1 MEISL
6 CMIVKDEEDVIE
18 RCLNSVSNV
27 IDEVIIV
34 DTGSSDTTIEK
45 VKSLGAKVYNFE
57 WINDFSKARNFSF
70 SKATKD
76 YILWIDA
83 DDILTENDAERLLNL
98 KENLD
103 ENVDSVTMNYILEVD
118 ENNKPLYSLKR
129 NRLVKRSRN
138 FKWVGYVHE
147 YLEVYGKGLEGNFAI
162 EHGKIK
168 EYTDRNLKIFKDM
181 EKNNKN
187 FTPRDMYY
195 YANELFD
202 NKYYNEAINKYRK
215 FIDSKQGWIED
226 VKSAYLR
233 IINSLNI
240 IDNKEKIPDIAFE
253 SFKIDTPTA
262 EIACNL
268 GNYYMEKKSFKQAAF
283 WYRVALDSRPDSYNM
298 AISNSG
304 YYTWIPSLQ
313 LCVCYYNLGKIK
325 CAYFFN
331 ELAATFNEEEEK
343 ILYNRN
349 MFLIEFKELN
359 IEEPKLEYPLK
370 LSDYIKYL

>member
-45 VKSLGAKVYNFE
+45 VKSLGAKVYNFK

-138 FKWVGYVHE
+138 FKWIGYVHE
-147 YLEVYGKGLEGNFAI
+147 YLEVYGNIINSNISITHKKN
-162 EHGKIK
+162 KIH
-168 EYTDRNLKIFKDM
+168 TNRNLKIYEDQISKGC
-181 EKNNKN
+181 KLSN
-187 FTPRDMYY
+187 RDIYY
-195 YANELFD
+195 YANELYD
-202 NKYYNEAINKYRK
+202 NCRYDDAINQYIKFIENNKGWVEDIKAACFKLADCYSKKNNRENEFKYIFKSFEYGIPRSDFCCVLGEKFLRENKIDEAI
-215 FIDSKQGWIED
+215 
-226 VKSAYLR
+226 
-233 IINSLNI
+233 
-240 IDNKEKIPDIAFE
+240 
-253 SFKIDTPTA
+253 
-262 EIACNL
+262 
-268 GNYYMEKKSFKQAAF
+268 F
-283 WYRVALDSRPDSYNM
+283 WYKLAINLHPREDDMAL
-298 AISNSG
+298 ISHDT
-304 YYTWIPSLQ
+304 YTYLPWIQ
-313 LCVCYYNLGKIK
+313 LCVCYFRKGDMKESFRCNEMAARYKPNDYAVKYNKN
-325 CAYFFN
+325 YFTKN
-331 ELAATFNEEEEK
+331 KNL
-343 ILYNRN
+343 LQ
-349 MFLIEFKELN
+349 
-359 IEEPKLEYPLK
+359 
-370 LSDYIKYL
+370 